1 MVKEVF
7 LVSISGMVV
16 RKNRKV
22 KNCWGIEEES
32 VSGDYKDDLEMWK
45 VAEIEEQIFGWD
57 CRGCCMLK

>member
-1 MVKEVF
+1 M
-7 LVSISGMVV
+7 
-16 RKNRKV
+16 
-22 KNCWGIEEES
+22 KNCRGIEEES

>member
-7 LVSISGMVV
+7 LVSISRMVV

-45 VAEIEEQIFGWD
+45 VAEIEEQIFGSD
-57 CRGCCMLK
+57 CRSCYILK